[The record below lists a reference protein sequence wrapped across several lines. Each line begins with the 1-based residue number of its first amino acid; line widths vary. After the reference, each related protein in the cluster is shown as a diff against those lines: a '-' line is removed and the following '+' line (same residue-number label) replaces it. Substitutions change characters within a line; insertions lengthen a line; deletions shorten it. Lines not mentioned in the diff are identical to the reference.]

1 MQNEKSNSGEKIND
15 FVQRNRKGIF
25 TAVGLVLFLLAAFIV
40 FLAVK
45 EYTDKKAIA
54 EVEKLS
60 ERYEEASGFLAHMQE
75 TTLDYEHEHDHGE
88 DEEAVSALLDDL
100 NKFAKNR
107 RGFSGSRAWSLIA
120 KIYSTRKEWPQAEEA
135 WLNAAKT
142 GAKTYLSPIA
152 FFNAAAVAE
161 EQGRLEQAIEYL
173 QNSVSSNFEFPAA
186 PRAQFSIGRL
196 NEQLENYPAALEAYR
211 TVLIKWPEI
220 PVWQYLAHS
229 RIAAI
234 EIR

>member
-1 MQNEKSNSGEKIND
+1 MQDEKLNTGDKIND

-25 TAVGLVLFLLAAFIV
+25 TVVGLVIFLLVVFVAFLTI
-40 FLAVK
+40 K
-45 EYTDKKAIA
+45 EYTEKKAIA
-54 EVEKLS
+54 EVEELS
-60 ERYEEASGFLAHMQE
+60 ERYAEISSFLAHMQE
-75 TTLDYEHEHDHGE
+75 PAEYEHEHDHAE
-88 DEEAVSALLDDL
+88 DEETVSALLDDL

-107 RGFSGSRAWSLIA
+107 RGFSGGRSWSLIA
-120 KIYSTRKEWPQAEEA
+120 LIHSARKEWPQAEEA
-135 WLNAAKT
+135 WLNAAKA

-152 FFNAAAVAE
+152 FFNAAAAAE

-173 QNSVSSNFEFPAA
+173 HKSVSSNFEFPAA

-211 TVLIKWPEI
+211 TVLIRWPEI
-220 PVWQYLAHS
+220 PVWQNLAHS